1 MNKMY
6 GITGLQIA
14 EFHHQYDANEFIKLH
29 DGNIV
34 DIQVTTDTNGSQYDI
49 YSKTTI
55 MIIYTEKE

>member
-14 EFHHQYDANEFIKLH
+14 KFHHQYAANEFIKLH

-34 DIQVTTDTNGSQYDI
+34 DIQVTTDTSGSQHDI
-49 YSKTTI
+49 HSDTTI
-55 MIIYTEKE
+55 VIVYTEKE